1 MRWKIAFLLWLS
13 CGAFKSFAQEGD
25 PAGEQTAPPVVMQ
38 IPEVRKSAARQGID
52 AKRTILNLESEEAG
66 PRSREFIRTDSSYY
80 VGWMVEGFFKFK
92 RAADFLGYKAAA
104 VSFEHALTDLER
116 DYAKQLRT
124 RTKEVLTYISIYPF
138 QLDYGLITYN
148 LVQCYLNIDNPMA
161 AYSTLRRYLKWNF
174 QKDFLDVYNQLMWVT
189 HRNRFYTTQQYPFLR
204 NGIAENEALAGRY
217 LDTSIR
223 RIGQQEAYNKSIFT
237 VSTSKQEK
245 LGVYHYKAILA
256 SYAFQIDS
264 AQRYYDLMA
273 AGGQPS
279 HNNYASFRAVT
290 GDFRTAES
298 SFAAASLY
306 DGSDKRLQEWAYYST
321 ILSIYK
327 GKPKEGLRMIQDMIK
342 SAGSTPG
349 YGWYQIARARC
360 LAYDGQIAA
369 AEKAI
374 DKAAVFKE
382 VHIGTTLGQSHYDFS
397 IQLEKLVTAQKRWD
411 MLKFENRDW
420 WYNPKV
426 LLKLAQQTAGLGL
439 QRFLIINQF
448 AQNPERDRVIY
459 KLFSTE
465 STVAWDEIWPLI
477 SGFST
482 RFFLER
488 FQKEI
493 KEDNRPRIQKYF
505 RYFVARLL
513 MKEEKWED
521 ARRMLQSITTAD
533 ASSDLEYEKLLFAR
547 KEEALAEIAGEQKN
561 DQESARA
568 ALQSAEWFPQL
579 APFSGMR
586 LPVRLQVS
594 GSVDQKL
601 LSRLKACNIDFLPT
615 GPALQ
620 AKLDFQVAGAGVNR
634 IVYST
639 YSASGNLLV
648 PQQSCTYKTAAP
660 EIAALDIAYRIFGV
674 GGQLPEEN

>member
-1 MRWKIAFLLWLS
+1 
-13 CGAFKSFAQEGD
+13 
-25 PAGEQTAPPVVMQ
+25 MQ
-38 IPEVRKSAARQGID
+38 VPEVRKSAARQGID
-52 AKRTILNLESEEAG
+52 AKRTILNLSSEEAG

-80 VGWMVEGFFKFK
+80 VGWLVEGFFKFN
-92 RAADFLGYKAAA
+92 RAADYLGYKAAA
-104 VSFEHALTDLER
+104 VSFDKALTKLER

-124 RTKEVLTYISIYPF
+124 RTKDVLTYISIYPF

-148 LVQCYLNIDNPMA
+148 LVQSYLNIDSPMA
-161 AYSTLRRYLKWNF
+161 AYRTLRRYGKWNF

-189 HRNRFYTTQQYPFLR
+189 HRNRFYTTAQYPFLK
-204 NGIAENEALAGRY
+204 NSIAENEALAGRY
-217 LDTSIR
+217 LDTSLR
-223 RIGQQEAYNKSIFT
+223 RIGQQAAYNKPIFNT
-237 VSTSKQEK
+237 STEKQER

-256 SYAFQIDS
+256 SYAFEIDT
-264 AQRYYDLMA
+264 AQRYYDLMD

-279 HNNYASFRAVT
+279 ANNYASFRAIT
-290 GDFRTAES
+290 GDFRTAEAS
-298 SFAAASLY
+298 YATASFS
-306 DGSDKRLQEWAYYST
+306 DGGDRRLQEWAYYT
-321 ILSIYK
+321 TMLSIYK
-327 GKPKEGLRMIQDMIK
+327 GQPKAGLRLIEDQIK
-342 SAGSTPG
+342 QAGSTPG

-360 LAYDGQIAA
+360 LSYDGQIAA

-374 DKAAVFKE
+374 EKATIFKE

-397 IQLEKLVTAQKRWD
+397 IQLEKLVAAQKRWD

-426 LLKLAQQTAGLGL
+426 LLKLTQQAAVLGL

-488 FQKEI
+488 FQKEA
-493 KEDNRPRIQKYF
+493 KEDNRPRIRKYF

-513 MKEEKWED
+513 MKGDKWDD
-521 ARRMLQSITTAD
+521 ARRMLQSISSTD
-533 ASSDLEYEKLLFAR
+533 AASDLEYEKLLFAR
-547 KEEALAEIAGEQKN
+547 KEEALALIADELK
-561 DQESARA
+561 DDKESKRA
-568 ALQSAEWFPQL
+568 SLQAAEWFPQL
-579 APFSGMR
+579 APFSGLR
-586 LPVRLQVS
+586 LPVTLQVS
-594 GSVDQKL
+594 GAVDQKL
-601 LSRLKACNIDFLPT
+601 LTRLKACNVDFSPA
-615 GPALQ
+615 GPSLQ

-648 PQQSCTYKTAAP
+648 PSQSFTYKTATP
-660 EIAALDIAYRIFGV
+660 DVAALEMAYRIFGV
-674 GGQLPEEN
+674 GGQLPEGE

>member
-1 MRWKIAFLLWLS
+1 MWRRILFLLLW
-13 CGAFKSFAQEGD
+13 CGSAFGSFAQDGD
-25 PAGEQTAPPVVMQ
+25 PNGGQPAPQLPQ

-66 PRSREFIRTDSSYY
+66 PRSREFLRTDSSYY
-80 VGWMVEGFFKFK
+80 VGWMVEGFFKFN
-92 RAADFLGYKAAA
+92 RAADYLGYKAAA
-104 VSFEHALTDLER
+104 VSFEHALGNLER

-124 RTKEVLTYISIYPF
+124 RTKDVLTYISIYPF
-138 QLDYGLITYN
+138 QVDYGLITYN
-148 LVQCYLNIDNPMA
+148 LVQSYLNIDSPMA
-161 AYSTLRRYLKWNF
+161 AYRTLRRYGKWNF

-189 HRNRFYTTQQYPFLR
+189 HRNRFYTTAQYPFLKAS
-204 NGIAENEALAGRY
+204 IAENEALAGRY
-217 LDTSIR
+217 LDTSLR
-223 RIGQQEAYNKSIFT
+223 RIAQQEAYNKPIFSI
-237 VSTSKQEK
+237 STAKQEK

-279 HNNYASFRAVT
+279 ANNYASFRAIT
-290 GDFRTAES
+290 GDFRTAEAS
-298 SFAAASLY
+298 YATASFS
-306 DGSDKRLQEWAYYST
+306 DGGDRRLQEWAYYST

-327 GKPKEGLRMIQDMIK
+327 GKPKEGLRMIEDQIK

-360 LAYDGQIAA
+360 LAYDGQVSA

-374 DKAAVFKE
+374 AKAAVFKE

-397 IQLEKLVTAQKRWD
+397 VQLEKLVAAQKRWD

-426 LLKLAQQTAGLGL
+426 LLKLAQQTAVLGL

-482 RFFLER
+482 RFFLQR

-493 KEDNRPRIQKYF
+493 KEDNRPRIRKYF
-505 RYFVARLL
+505 RYFAARLL
-513 MKEEKWED
+513 MKEEKWEE
-521 ARRMLQSITTAD
+521 ARRMLQSVTTTD
-533 ASSDLEYEKLLFAR
+533 AASDLEYEKLLFAR
-547 KEEALAEIAGEQKN
+547 KEEALALIAGEQKDDREQN
-561 DQESARA
+561 RA

-579 APFSGMR
+579 APFSGLQ
-586 LPVRLQVS
+586 LPVKLVLS
-594 GSVDQKL
+594 GAVDQKL
-601 LSRLKACNIDFLPT
+601 LSRLKACNIDFSPT
-615 GPALQ
+615 GSALE
-620 AKLDFQVAGAGVNR
+620 ARLDFQVAGAGVNR

-639 YSASGNLLV
+639 YAASGNLLV
-648 PQQSCTYKTAAP
+648 AQQSCTYKTASP
-660 EIAALDIAYRIFGV
+660 EAAAVEMAYRMFGV
-674 GGQLPEEN
+674 GGNVPAE